1 MGGIVKYIKEETIK
15 PILIGGVIG
24 GVLSITPIISYL
36 NYFCCLLCVL
46 SGAIT
51 AHLMTEKYIPTDRD
65 YMISGAL
72 SGVIAALVDL
82 ILSLLISIII
92 YGTTMFM
99 GAYYFS
105 DLNML
110 MGSFAL
116 IIAILSIPINI
127 LLGATFGLIGAI
139 IYKELKNK

>member
-24 GVLSITPIISYL
+24 GVLSAIPIIGYL
-36 NYFCCLLCVL
+36 NCCCLLYVL